1 MKSHDEL
8 SAHACEMIAGM
19 HRRTNMF
26 IGNPADPRA
35 ADLLDGMFW
44 VAHSFW
50 AAIESREHDL
60 RVATNV
66 VSQKHKCSCLSF
78 LHTFRSKHPDID
90 ELEVVN
96 HVLRCWAEIDA
107 CLGINIE

>member
-35 ADLLDGMFW
+35 AYLLDGMFW

-60 RVATNV
+60 SVATNV
-66 VSQKHKCSCLSF
+66 VTQKHKFSSLCL
-78 LHTFRSKHPDID
+78 LQTLRNKHIDTD
-90 ELEVVN
+90 ELELVN
-96 HVLRCWAEIDA
+96 HVMRCSAKIDE